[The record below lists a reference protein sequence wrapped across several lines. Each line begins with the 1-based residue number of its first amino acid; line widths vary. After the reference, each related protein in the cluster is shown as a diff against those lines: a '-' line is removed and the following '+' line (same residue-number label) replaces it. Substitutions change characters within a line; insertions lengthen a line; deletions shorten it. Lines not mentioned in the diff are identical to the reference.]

1 MRKPFRTALL
11 ALLLT
16 AACAGPPSQS
26 TAEPTAVSVVASVA
40 VPTTAPATL
49 PATAPG
55 AAPTEAGAAGAAT
68 AVVEPTLAA
77 ENTAAPTE
85 TRAPRLNLEATDP
98 STVSLA
104 AGKPQLVE
112 FFAFW

>member
-1 MRKPFRTALL
+1 VRKPFRTALL

-40 VPTTAPATL
+40 APTTAPATL
-49 PATAPG
+49 PAT
-55 AAPTEAGAAGAAT
+55 TEASAEGAAT
-68 AVVEPTLAA
+68 AVVEPTSAA